1 MFNVCLSQQD
11 TQAGEMGKIKYEEAV
26 AQIEDIVRRLEN
38 NEMDIDSLSDELKKA
53 QRLMR
58 TCKDKLL
65 KAESDVNNIL
75 KDVE

>member
-1 MFNVCLSQQD
+1 
-11 TQAGEMGKIKYEEAV
+11 MGKIKYEEAV

-53 QRLMR
+53 QRLMK